1 MNPTDSFDRNVSDWL
16 HADAEHRVP
25 AHLDAVLRRT
35 RSERQR
41 PAWSSLER
49 WLPMEST
56 ARFTPVPR
64 FAWALA
70 IVALLLVFVAT
81 AVFVGSRRP
90 APSPFGESSHGTVL
104 YGGSDGDIY
113 ALDTATNLAVPLI
126 AGETIDSD
134 PVYSP
139 DGRRFTFTRHSPGG
153 TSLAL
158 VVANADGSEAR
169 TLVQGVTDPSAV
181 AWSPSSDRLA
191 VIGTVDGVEGLW
203 VVGLDGTTTMVR
215 QEQPGTGDGLLQE
228 PHWLPSG
235 DELLFLAGPIDTGA
249 LSVGLYR
256 VRTDATDLQVV
267 LAPSIPG
274 PAHLAMSPDGS
285 RVAYD
290 VQTPDGSQIHVVDI
304 ETLVDTVVA
313 FRSVA
318 DDRRPQWS
326 PDGTRLLFERDSGNG
341 TYQLAVGSVARGVD
355 GGRTTLIGPE
365 QPANSGGSHA
375 RFSPDGT
382 KVLAYYESDGSS
394 WVLDPVAGTAIQ
406 LPDDIDSPLSWQG
419 TTP

>member
-1 MNPTDSFDRNVSDWL
+1 MNPTDSFDRTVSDWL
-16 HADAEHRVP
+16 HADADHRVP

-35 RSERQR
+35 GSERQR

-56 ARFTPVPR
+56 ARFAPVPR
-64 FAWALA
+64 FAWVLA
-70 IVALLLVFVAT
+70 TVALLLVLVAT

-90 APSPFGESSHGTVL
+90 APSPFGETSNGTVL
-104 YGGSDGDIY
+104 YGGADGDIY
-113 ALDTATNLAVPLI
+113 ALDTATNEAVPLI
-126 AGETIDSD
+126 VGPMVDSD
-134 PVYSP
+134 PVASP
-139 DGRRFTFTRHSPGG
+139 DGRRFTFTRRASGA
-153 TSLAL
+153 SSFAL
-158 VVANADGSEAR
+158 MVVDADGTEPR
-169 TLVQGVTDPSAV
+169 TLIEGLTDPSAL
-181 AWSPSSDRLA
+181 AWAPSSDRLA
-191 VIGTVDGVEGLW
+191 LIGAIGGVRGLW

-235 DELLFLAGPIDTGA
+235 DELLFLAGPIDTEA

-256 VRTDATDLQVV
+256 VRTDATDLRVV
-267 LAPSIPG
+267 QAPSIPG
-274 PAHLAMSPDGS
+274 PARLAMSPDGS

-290 VQTPDGSQIHVVDI
+290 VQTPDGSQIHIVDI

-326 PDGTRLLFERDSGNG
+326 PDGTRLLFEHYSGNG

-355 GGRTTLIGPE
+355 GGPATLIGPE

-375 RFSPDGT
+375 RFTPDGT
-382 KVLAYYESDGSS
+382 KVLASYESDGSS
-394 WVLDPVAGTAIQ
+394 WVLDPVDGTAIQ
-406 LPDDIDSPLSWQG
+406 LPDGIDSPLSWQG